1 MTTSKATPTSKA
13 PTFYGIT
20 AKQFK
25 VLVAAEA
32 NPTKLGDMLAF
43 VRKRIA
49 DHQAK
54 GLATKVSRWER
65 VSEALVARLNGQP
78 SAVPALANA
87 ATFTTVTPKS
97 SAKKSSR
104 KAKSVGLDLDGFLAQ
119 SGLTPEALM
128 LQLAARVTK

>member
-1 MTTSKATPTSKA
+1 MTTTKKA

-25 VLVAAEA
+25 TLVAAEA
-32 NPTKLGDMLAF
+32 NPAKLGDMLAF

-49 DHQAK
+49 DHTAK
-54 GLATKVSRWER
+54 GATTKVSRWER
-65 VSEALVARLNGQP
+65 VSEALVAKLNGVPVQ
-78 SAVPALANA
+78 APALVGA
-87 ATFTTVTPKS
+87 ATFTTVQPKKS

-104 KAKSVGLDLDGFLAQ
+104 KASAQGFDLDGILKA